1 MSIIKQLLL
10 AAVTVVSTAAMGQG
24 SIAEREYWL
33 DGDATSRKPLTE
45 SVATVDISSLINGL
59 HSITMRVKDDT
70 GLWSTPMTQY
80 FIIAA
85 GEQTTGK
92 DIVEREYWIDGDAT
106 GKKTLAESVATVDIS
121 SLINGLHSITMR
133 VKDDTGLW
141 STPMTQYFIIAAGEQ
156 TTGKDIVEREYWIDG
171 DATGKK
177 TLAESVATV
186 DISSLHVGL
195 HSLTIRVKD
204 DTGVWS
210 SPMTQYFVIPGDE
223 SEDISIVK
231 YLYWIDDDTDNLVTG
246 PLSANSG
253 VIPVDISEVEA
264 GEHTLSWCVG
274 DSRNVWSEPLT
285 ETFISTSYF
294 VYIVP
299 KSGIGSFSADLALKL
314 PEGLTAHYTAETTK
328 TSTGY
333 AVRVRD
339 VNRDVIPANVGVL
352 LKGTG
357 GESYKLRMTDEE
369 APMLND
375 NTLVAVVESVH
386 IPSTSG
392 QYTNMML
399 KDGEFIKI
407 KEEDETFKMPANRAY
422 LPVLSSLLSTSAK
435 SIVLLWSD
443 GTVTGIHTTSQGEK
457 AKQEGPAYNLNGQ
470 RVKGSYKGVVIIN
483 GKKVLKK

>member
-1 MSIIKQLLL
+1 M
-10 AAVTVVSTAAMGQG
+10 
-24 SIAEREYWL
+24 
-33 DGDATSRKPLTE
+33 
-45 SVATVDISSLINGL
+45 
-59 HSITMRVKDDT
+59 
-70 GLWSTPMTQY
+70 
-80 FIIAA
+80 
-85 GEQTTGK
+85 
-92 DIVEREYWIDGDAT
+92 
-106 GKKTLAESVATVDIS
+106 
-121 SLINGLHSITMR
+121 
-133 VKDDTGLW
+133 
-141 STPMTQYFIIAAGEQ
+141 
-156 TTGKDIVEREYWIDG
+156 EREYWIDG

-369 APMLND
+369 APVLND

-422 LPVLSSLLSTSAK
+422 LPVLSSLLSASAK